1 MANEHARIVRVGVTG
16 HRSIPDESA
25 IARAVDRV
33 LDLIRETSSSS
44 DGAPAVIEVV
54 SPIAEGADRIVAH
67 VALKDPGAR
76 LRVPLPFPKED
87 YKNDFKT
94 SKSRADFENLLE
106 KACEVVVLPATPTR
120 NAGYEQVGHY
130 VLDNCDVLIAIWDG
144 EPSRGQG
151 GTAEI
156 VEKARAMGRKLYWIH
171 TKEPGT
177 FTEEPEIAPRK
188 D

>member
-1 MANEHARIVRVGVTG
+1 MANEPARIVRVGVTG

-25 IARAVDRV
+25 ISRVVDKV

-44 DGAPAVIEVV
+44 DGAPPVIEVV

-67 VALKDPGAR
+67 AALKDPRAR

-87 YKNDFKT
+87 YGNDFET
-94 SKSRADFENLLE
+94 AESRADFENLLE
-106 KACEVVVLPATPTR
+106 RAGEVMVLPATPTR
-120 NAGYEQVGHY
+120 NEGYEQVGHY

-144 EPSRGQG
+144 EPSRGRG

-156 VEKARAMGRKLYWIH
+156 IARARERGLPLFWIH
-171 TKEPGT
+171 ANEPG
-177 FTEEPEIAPRK
+177 FITEELGSGF
-188 D
+188 

>member
-25 IARAVDRV
+25 IARAVDKV
-33 LDLIRETSSSS
+33 LELIRETSPSS
-44 DGAPAVIEVV
+44 DGDPPLIEVV

-67 VALKDPGAR
+67 AAIKDPGVR

-87 YKNDFKT
+87 YEKDFKT
-94 SKSRADFENLLE
+94 AESRAEFENLLE
-106 KACEVVVLPATPTR
+106 KACEVMVLPATPTR
-120 NAGYEQVGHY
+120 NEGYEQVGHY